1 MRIFIENYIS
11 SHQYEI
17 FLVVTIV
24 LIFRLILFITEKLFK
39 ELSEE

>member
-17 FLVVTIV
+17 FLVVTIG
-24 LIFRLILFITEKLFK
+24 LMLFITEKLFK